1 MTKRFRKVLSIV
13 CTLALLLS
21 CAAAGFAE
29 EMHEEAEAYFVQSI
43 PDTEMESPA
52 PGENSGEQSEGFFEV
67 EEMSADFLE
76 TDPEDEEEGEPDSD
90 DPENEEVVSD
100 PVTIQDAVE
109 EEEEDTDDS
118 EPDEEKKPEEP
129 DTPAQTEEEQEPE
142 DNSEGETP
150 EEEQESKPADKPD
163 KPEKKPED
171 TVILDLGGVTTI
183 NGILTRGKPFAF
195 IAADAYSRT
204 AVFTLTVA
212 EENAVFVTM
221 NDKPVTLTKEENP
234 NPASTD
240 VIYTFEK
247 QLDQNRVY
255 SITLTTEKEGYIPYT
270 LSLTEKQEKAAEE
283 MPETAEEP
291 TEKEEKAEE
300 TDFGLEGE
308 GNPDEEKNEDEN
320 TSDLDENEFP
330 EEFAI
335 RFDVTWDGDEL
346 HFGDVAHF
354 IATVSGDEDVD
365 YTIQWQWSEDNEN
378 WVTVEDEHEMQM
390 DITVTEDNYLNYWRI
405 KAEIVNPEL
414 VNP

>member
-1 MTKRFRKVLSIV
+1 MTKRFRKVLSILCV
-13 CTLALLLS
+13 LALLLS

-109 EEEEDTDDS
+109 EEEDTDDS
-118 EPDEEKKPEEP
+118 EPDEEKKPAEP
-129 DTPAQTEEEQEPE
+129 DTPVQNDEKPEPE
-142 DNSEGETP
+142 DNDEEKTP
-150 EEEQESKPADKPD
+150 EEEQESKPADKPE

-183 NGILTRGKPFAF
+183 NGILTKGKPFAF

-212 EENAVFVTM
+212 EENAVSVTM
-221 NDKPVTLTKEENP
+221 NEKAVTLTKEENP

-247 QLDQNRVY
+247 ELDQNRVY
-255 SITLTTEKEGYIPYT
+255 SITLTTEKEGYVPYT
-270 LSLTEKQEKAAEE
+270 LTLTEKLEKVPEE
-283 MPETAEEP
+283 MPETAEE
-291 TEKEEKAEE
+291 TTGKEEKTEK
-300 TDFGLEGE
+300 TDSGLE
-308 GNPDEEKNEDEN
+308 DAKKATKEEKNELPENRNAVITISWDDEN
-320 TSDLDENEFP
+320 PGYGS
-330 EEFAI
+330 I
-335 RFDVTWDGDEL
+335 
-346 HFGDVAHF
+346 AHF
-354 IATVSGDEDVD
+354 HAELIGYEGTE
-365 YTIQWQWSEDNEN
+365 YKLQWQWSRDGSIWNDIDNATSEN
-378 WVTVEDEHEMQM
+378 M
-390 DITVTEDNYLNYWRI
+390 DITYSQENGDYSWRI
-405 KAEIVNPEL
+405 LVDIIPKA
-414 VNP
+414 